1 MTITY
6 QVYRLLDDGEEQS
19 LGYFVNDRD
28 AMIKAFE
35 YYSEVRYPH
44 AYVDYREVSSKI
56 TSTFGMT
63 VSTIVMPIVCQ
74 SR

>member
-6 QVYRLLDDGEEQS
+6 QVYRLLDDGDEQS

-28 AMIKAFE
+28 AMIEAFE

-44 AYVDYREVSSKI
+44 AYVDYREVD
-56 TSTFGMT
+56 
-63 VSTIVMPIVCQ
+63 
-74 SR
+74 

>member
-19 LGYFVNDRD
+19 LGYYVIDRN
-28 AMIKAFE
+28 AMFEAFD

-44 AYVDYREVSSKI
+44 AYVDYREVE
-56 TSTFGMT
+56 
-63 VSTIVMPIVCQ
+63 
-74 SR
+74 

>member
-1 MTITY
+1 MPGAMPGLPIAVAMSAALFTTMTITY

-28 AMIKAFE
+28 AMIKAFD

-44 AYVDYREVSSKI
+44 SYVDYREV
-56 TSTFGMT
+56 
-63 VSTIVMPIVCQ
+63 
-74 SR
+74 

>member
-6 QVYRLLDDGEEQS
+6 QVYRLLDDGTEQS
-19 LGYFVNDRD
+19 LGYFVNDRY

-44 AYVDYREVSSKI
+44 SNVNYRQV
-56 TSTFGMT
+56 
-63 VSTIVMPIVCQ
+63 
-74 SR
+74 